1 MLKLKVPAT
10 SANLG
15 PGFDCLGLALK
26 LYNYFI
32 FKENKQGLEIE
43 IRKDGIQE
51 KEIEIANTDNLIYK
65 SVKRFQ
71 KVSGIEVKNLKI
83 IEESK
88 IPLAHGL
95 GSSATAIVGTLYG
108 LNKIYNFPLNKERLF
123 EMAVSIEGHSDNVIP
138 AFTGGFVVSVLK
150 GNKLNYKKI
159 SVENS
164 GLKVVLVIPDFQLE
178 TKDLRAVLPDQVDF
192 RDALFN
198 QSRSALLTSVFADK
212 DWGNLATAME
222 DRLHQNYREKLI
234 PGLKSVIKQSYEAGA
249 LGVALSGAGPT
260 VLAFS
265 KDDSET
271 IGQKMKEKFLK
282 NGVRSSYLVTEIDNK
297 GVQNLLYRRD
307 I

>member
-1 MLKLKVPAT
+1 MLKLRVPAT

-26 LYNYFI
+26 SYNNFI
-32 FKENKQGLEIE
+32 FKENRRGLEIE
-43 IRKDGIQE
+43 IRKEGLTR

-71 KVSGIEVKNLKI
+71 KVSGIEIKNLKI

-88 IPLAHGL
+88 IPIARGL

-108 LNKIYNFPLNKERLF
+108 LNKIYNFPFNEDRLF
-123 EMAVSIEGHSDNVIP
+123 EMAVSIEGHADNVIP
-138 AFTGGFVVSVLK
+138 AFTGGYVITVLK
-150 GNKLNYKKI
+150 GNKLNYKKV
-159 SVENS
+159 SVNNS
-164 GLKVVLVIPDFQLE
+164 GLKVILVIPDFQLK
-178 TKDLRAVLPDQVDF
+178 TKDLRAVLPEQVDYK
-192 RDALFN
+192 DALFN
-198 QSRSALLTSVFADK
+198 QSRTALLTSVFVDK
-212 DWGNLATAME
+212 DWQKLATAME

-234 PGLKSVIKQSYEAGA
+234 PGLKSVIKTGYEAGA

-265 KDDSET
+265 KENSQL
-271 IGQKMKEKFLK
+271 IAKKMKEKFLD
-282 NGVRSSYLVTEIDNK
+282 NGIKCMSLVAEIDNE
-297 GVQNLLYRRD
+297 GVKSID

>member
-15 PGFDCLGLALK
+15 PGFDCLGIALK
-26 LYNYFI
+26 LYNNFI
-32 FKENKQGLEIE
+32 FKENRQGLEIE
-43 IRKDGIQE
+43 VRKDGIQN

-88 IPLAHGL
+88 IPLARGL

-108 LNKIYNFPLNKERLF
+108 LNKIYNFPLNKNRLF
-123 EMAVSIEGHSDNVIP
+123 EMAISIEGHSDNVIP

-164 GLKVVLVIPDFQLE
+164 GLKAILVIPDFQLE
-178 TKDLRAVLPDQVDF
+178 TKDLRAVLPDKVDF

-198 QSRSALLTSVFADK
+198 QSRAALLTSVFADQ
-212 DWGNLATAME
+212 DWENLATAME

-234 PGLKSVIKQSYEAGA
+234 PGLKSVIKQGYKKGA

-265 KDDSET
+265 KDYSED
-271 IGQKMKEKFLK
+271 IAQDMQEIFSE
-282 NGVRSSYLVTEIDNK
+282 NGVKSSYLVTGIDNK
-297 GVQNLLYRRD
+297 GVQNLLYRGD
-307 I
+307 K